1 MDQQSSSDFSIIKDY
16 IEIKNKYE
24 LEVKSFTAK
33 FKEMEEKYKKHIA
46 TLEQEITKRN
56 EHIKGIEAQSKE
68 AVEKLKEKEEQLKTL
83 GLQLHKLKQ
92 SAGGG
97 TAPAG
102 EPQKKGGFFK

>member
-24 LEVKSFTAK
+24 LEVKSFTDK
-33 FKEMEEKYKKHIA
+33 FKEMEEKYKKHIS

-56 EHIKGIEAQSKE
+56 EHIKGIEVQSKE

-92 SAGGG
+92 SVGGG
-97 TAPAG
+97 TAPAE
-102 EPQKKGGFFK
+102 EPQKKSGFFK